1 MAEKQNIGGTMFER
15 AGRAMGSAALS
26 EEGYEAPI
34 DHLKYIKE
42 GATFT
47 KQIQNKI
54 KANKEKDKDLLKDFP
69 NGINVLKVPES
80 FQEELKNWL
89 VGKRE
94 DYAVAAEIIAKGKD
108 DPAYYDAVD
117 KQNLI
122 KEQYEA
128 MSAQLEGGA
137 TMRKNILDRQ
147 RAEEDKVN
155 SGRSAAMTNFQD
167 TNFSNIAQENYGVDG
182 LNLRIDPDTNDLVV
196 TDAEGK
202 TIKWS
207 DLDSGKG
214 YDAAL
219 ANTINAFSDEI
230 VTLAHSDNP
239 NLYKS
244 LHYDR
249 IEKQI
254 RTGLEQNPK
263 AVIEAMFNEPDFED
277 ERDRYIAQQMGM
289 EYGSNEFLAFKK
301 GEPGTDVFTQKYTK
315 EEAMDLKP
323 EQAINELVDAMVK
336 TLDKDPGEMYEKYEK
351 MYNEDRAGFINAL
364 LQLEDKES
372 YLSVMEDMKTGN
384 INNDVFMSYVM
395 ESFDTTFD
403 NTLELIDEHE
413 VSTIKLGKGK
423 SEYDA
428 SIYG

>member
-15 AGRAMGSAALS
+15 AGRAMGRAALS

-54 KANKEKDKDLLKDFP
+54 KANKKKDKDLLKDFP

-80 FQEELKNWL
+80 FQPELKNWL

-94 DYAVAAEIIAKGKD
+94 EYAAAAEIIAKGKD

-137 TMRKNILDRQ
+137 TMRKNVLDRQ

-155 SGRSAAMTNFQD
+155 SGRSGAMTNFQD

-230 VTLAHSDNP
+230 VTLAHGENP

-244 LHYDR
+244 LQRDQ

-289 EYGSNEFLAFKK
+289 EYGSDEFLAFKK

-336 TLDKDPGEMYEKYEK
+336 ILDKDPGEMYEKYEK

-403 NTLELIDEHE
+403 NTLKLIDEHK

-423 SEYDA
+423 SGIDTSGY
-428 SIYG
+428 

>member
-155 SGRSAAMTNFQD
+155 SGRSEAMTNFQD

-230 VTLAHSDNP
+230 VTLAHSENP

-244 LHYDR
+244 LQRDR

-289 EYGSNEFLAFKK
+289 EYDSDEFFAFKK
-301 GEPGTDVFTQKYTK
+301 
-315 EEAMDLKP
+315 
-323 EQAINELVDAMVK
+323 
-336 TLDKDPGEMYEKYEK
+336 
-351 MYNEDRAGFINAL
+351 
-364 LQLEDKES
+364 ES
-372 YLSVMEDMKTGN
+372 QVQMCLRKN
-384 INNDVFMSYVM
+384 IRKR
-395 ESFDTTFD
+395 
-403 NTLELIDEHE
+403 
-413 VSTIKLGKGK
+413 KLW
-423 SEYDA
+423 
-428 SIYG
+428 I

>member
-403 NTLELIDEHE
+403 DTLKLIDEHE
-413 VSTIKLGKGK
+413 VSSIKLGKG
-423 SEYDA
+423 SGIDA
-428 SIYG
+428 SIYK